1 MHTIKPFL
9 AAAVLAGICL
19 PGCGGAKEPAPTAPP
34 VFPVTA
40 VKAIAEDIPD
50 YRYFPGITQAVLQA
64 DIVARVTGYLEERN
78 FIEGDQVQAGQRLYL
93 IQREE
98 YEADLVEAEA
108 ALENAKAQLAFA
120 RYTLAQTQD
129 AFDGG
134 AASVYEVDQSTA
146 SFQIAESL
154 VESARA
160 QVLNAQLNLS
170 YTEVIAPFQGRMGQT
185 KVDVGNLVGPSENS
199 TLATI
204 VMLDPMR
211 VVFEPAGTNLMS
223 FLQAQEKGVVLVQVT
238 VQGNEGR
245 SLTFNGSLDL
255 INNEVN
261 QSTSTFLARAVFA
274 NAEELVLPGLYVSV
288 RVRLRTIEGAVMVP
302 DSAFRSTPNS
312 QYVYVVDS
320 KDTLQKRTVKTA
332 NIYKGLRQVTSGLK
346 AGDVILVE
354 GNPMVVKQGA
364 KVKPTIVDAHAFVS
378 KSQSSEASA
387 SKAGGTSNGQSSGQG
402 SQGDDSK

>member
-9 AAAVLAGICL
+9 AAAILAGVCL
-19 PGCGGAKEPAPTAPP
+19 PGCGGGKEPPAPAPP

-40 VKAIAEDIPD
+40 VNAITEDIPD

-108 ALENAKAQLAFA
+108 SLENAKAQLAFA

-146 SFQIAESL
+146 SFQIAEAQ

-160 QVLNAQLNLS
+160 QVLNAKLNLS

-199 TLATI
+199 TLGTI

-223 FLQAQEKGVVLVQVT
+223 FLQAQGRGVVPVQIT
-238 VQGNEGR
+238 AHENEGR
-245 SLTFNGSLDL
+245 SQTFNGSLDL

-274 NAEELVLPGLYVSV
+274 NADELVLPGLYVSV

-302 DSAFRSTPNS
+302 DAAFRSTPNS
-312 QYVYVVDS
+312 QYVYIVDS

-332 NIYKGLRQVTSGLK
+332 NIYNGLRQVTSGLK

-354 GNPMVVKQGA
+354 GNPMGIKQGA
-364 KVKPTIVDAHAFVS
+364 KVKPTIVDAHTFAS
-378 KSQSSEASA
+378 KTKSAEASA
-387 SKAGGTSNGQSSGQG
+387 SKAGGTSEGQSSGDG